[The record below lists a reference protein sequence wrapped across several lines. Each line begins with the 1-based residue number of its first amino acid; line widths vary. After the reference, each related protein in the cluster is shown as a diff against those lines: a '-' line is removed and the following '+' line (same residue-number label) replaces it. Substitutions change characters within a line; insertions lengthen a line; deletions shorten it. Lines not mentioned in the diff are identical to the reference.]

1 MITLEQLYRNLKWPE
16 ETQFMSHIAVK
27 YENPVIPGFFPD
39 PSVIRVD
46 DYYYLATSSFEYF
59 PAVPI
64 FRSRNLVEWEQIG
77 HALTRSTQVDMT
89 KRNSSEGIYAP
100 TLRYNDGVFYLITT
114 DVYGIGNFYVTAANP
129 AGPWSDPI
137 RIPYGNIDPSL
148 FFDEDGKV
156 YVTAQNGADLESHIV
171 TYEIDIATGK
181 ALSEPV
187 VVCRGDGG
195 VWTEG
200 PHLYRI
206 HGFYYLLCA
215 CGGTGRDHR
224 VLAARS
230 EYPTG
235 PFELHDQPILTH
247 NKLPDHPLHNLGH
260 TDLIEDEAGN
270 WWALFLGVRPVD
282 GHYSV
287 LGRETFL
294 APVTWT
300 EEGWPMIDNNE
311 GTVQQSMDVEI
322 YSGGAGIASSRQAA
336 AGAYREQFEGATL
349 SPRWAALRTFD
360 EERISLAKRPGT
372 LALTGRSYTL
382 SDAAPTVF
390 AGVRQQHVSMRTETY
405 ISFEPTRDG
414 EEAGLS
420 ARLHEK
426 AHYEIGIRREDG
438 ADYVI
443 VTLTA
448 GGSTS
453 QTAKRRVEPNSG
465 GIGLAIAS
473 DAHTYRFAWS
483 ADGSSWH
490 ELAQA
495 PANVLSS
502 EVSGGFTG
510 VCIGLYATGNGAPC
524 AAAAYAEW
532 FAYTPQ

>member
-1 MITLEQLYRNLKWPE
+1 MN
-16 ETQFMSHIAVK
+16 HVAVK

-46 DYYYLATSSFEYF
+46 GYYYLATSSFEYF

-77 HALTRSTQVDMT
+77 HVLTRSSQVDMT

-114 DVYGIGNFYVTAANP
+114 DVYGIGNFYVTAADP
-129 AGPWSDPI
+129 AGPWSEPI

-156 YVTAQNGADLESHIV
+156 YVTAQNGADLESHII

-206 HGFYYLLCA
+206 HGIYYLLCA

-235 PFELHDQPILTH
+235 PFELHDEPILTH

-260 TDLIEDEAGN
+260 ADLIEDEAGN

-294 APVTWT
+294 APVSWT
-300 EEGWPMIDNNE
+300 EKGWPMIDNNE
-311 GTVQQSMDVEI
+311 GSVQRLMNAEI
-322 YSGGAGIASSRQAA
+322 YAGGAGLVSRCNVL
-336 AGAYREQFEGATL
+336 GSGSYREQFDGKAL
-349 SPRWAALRTFD
+349 SPRWSALRTLD
-360 EERISLAKRPGT
+360 EERISVTKKPGA
-372 LALTGRSYTL
+372 LALTGHSYTL

-390 AGVRQQHVSMRTETY
+390 AGVRQQHVNMRVETRL
-405 ISFEPTRDG
+405 SFEPVRDR

-426 AHYEIGIRREDG
+426 AHYEIGIRREG
-438 ADYVI
+438 GVDYVI
-443 VTLTA
+443 VSLTA

-453 QTAKRRVEPNSG
+453 EAAKQLIESNSG
-465 GIGLAIAS
+465 AAAAGGIELAITS
-473 DAHTYRFAWS
+473 DSHTYRFAWS
-483 ADGSSWH
+483 ADGSTWH
-490 ELAQA
+490 ELAEA

-510 VCIGLYATGNGAPC
+510 VCLGLYATGNGTPSTAV
-524 AAAAYAEW
+524 AYAEW
-532 FAYTPQ
+532 LAYTPQS

>member
-1 MITLEQLYRNLKWPE
+1 MN
-16 ETQFMSHIAVK
+16 SIAVK

-39 PSVIRVD
+39 PSVIWVD
-46 DYYYLATSSFEYF
+46 GYYYLATSSFEYF

-77 HALTRSTQVDMT
+77 HVLTRSSQVDMT

-100 TLRYNDGVFYLITT
+100 TLRYHDGVFYLITT
-114 DVYGIGNFYVTAANP
+114 DVYGIGNFYVTATDP

-156 YVTAQNGADLESHIV
+156 YVTVQNGADLESHII

-206 HGFYYLLCA
+206 HGIYYLLCA

-235 PFELHDQPILTH
+235 PFELLDHPILTH
-247 NKLPDHPLHNLGH
+247 NKLPDHSLQNLGH

-282 GHYSV
+282 SRYSV

-294 APVTWT
+294 APVIWT
-300 EEGWPMIDNNE
+300 EDGWPMIDNNE
-311 GTVQQSMDVEI
+311 GTVQPIMNVEI
-322 YSGGAGIASSRQAA
+322 LAGGAGLVSRHGLLSS
-336 AGAYREQFEGATL
+336 GAYRERFDGKSL

-360 EERISLAKRPGT
+360 EERMSLTKRPGT
-372 LALTGRSYTL
+372 LALTGHSYTL

-390 AGVRQQHVSMRTETY
+390 VGVRQQHVQMKAETRVA
-405 ISFEPTRDG
+405 FEPVRDG

-426 AHYEIGIRREDG
+426 AHYEIGIRREGG
-438 ADYVI
+438 ADYII
-443 VTLTA
+443 VSLTSN
-448 GGSTS
+448 GST
-453 QTAKRRVEPNSG
+453 TVAAKQLLDSVSG
-465 GIGLAIAS
+465 GIGLAITS
-473 DAHTYRFAWS
+473 DAYTYRFAWS
-483 ADGSSWH
+483 ADGSTWH

-495 PANVLSS
+495 LADVLSS

-510 VCIGLYATGNGAPC
+510 VCIGLYATGNGTPSTAV
-524 AAAAYAEW
+524 AYAEW
-532 FAYTPQ
+532 LDYTPLS